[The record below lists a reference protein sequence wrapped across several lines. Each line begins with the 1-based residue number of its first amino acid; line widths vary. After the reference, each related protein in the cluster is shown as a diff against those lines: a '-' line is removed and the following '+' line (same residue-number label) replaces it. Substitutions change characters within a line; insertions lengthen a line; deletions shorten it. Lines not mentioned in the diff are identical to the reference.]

1 MCEEVK
7 QPATQVPKAMVGTI
21 VLNMICGFIF
31 LVPLCF
37 VLPPIED
44 LIVLAQPFPYIMA
57 QSVGNEAGAFVLCL
71 PIMILGIFCGV
82 GCTTASSRCVWAFAR
97 DGAIPGFQL
106 WKQVNKR
113 LDVPLNAM
121 MLLMVCEIALG
132 LIYFGSTA
140 AFNGFSGA
148 GVIFLTIAYVMPIAV
163 SLLGGRKALK
173 NGVYD
178 FGAFGIFCNVVSI
191 GKSLRSICDYI
202 LTLCSLDSACH
213 TTLLDANL
221 PASSRHWYELR
232 ICCVRRR
239 CSDIGHMVSRLGTK
253 ELSRSTGCEGRG

>member
-57 QSVGNEAGAFVLCL
+57 QSVGNQAGAFILCL

-97 DGAIPGFQL
+97 DGAIPGYQL
-106 WKQVNKR
+106 WKKVNTK

-121 MLLMVCEIALG
+121 MLNMVLEILLG

-148 GVIFLTIAYVMPIAV
+148 GVIFLTIAYCMPIAV
-163 SLLGGRKALK
+163 SVIGRRKALH
-173 NGVYD
+173 NAVYNFRG
-178 FGAFGIFCNVVSI
+178 FGWFCNIVAI
-191 GKSLRSICDYI
+191 GKLNSLTI
-202 LTLCSLDSACH
+202 LV
-213 TTLLDANL
+213 
-221 PASSRHWYELR
+221 PEL
-232 ICCVRRR
+232 
-239 CSDIGHMVSRLGTK
+239 T
-253 ELSRSTGCEGRG
+253 ET